1 MPTPWFIDTE
11 GVLIR
16 RFRTG
21 EFENNS
27 YVVASKAT
35 GAAVLIDASF
45 EPEVILAECADV
57 DVTSILST
65 HGHYDHVTA
74 AMDVKAALDI
84 PFRLHQLDLRED
96 ICDLPVDGFLSD
108 GECIMLG
115 DVEVL
120 VVHTPGHTPG
130 SVTFRVGS
138 HLITGDALFPG
149 GPGAT
154 RWDYSSF
161 ETAIASIR
169 DRLFVLDDEVGVYPG
184 HGDGMTTVG
193 AERPS
198 LDEWIA
204 RGW

>member
-1 MPTPWFIDTE
+1 MPTPWFIDD
-11 GVLIR
+11 GGILIR

-27 YVVASKAT
+27 YIIASKAT
-35 GAAVLIDASF
+35 GDAVLVDASF
-45 EPEVILAECADV
+45 EPETILAECV
-57 DVTSILST
+57 DVKVSAILST
-65 HGHYDHVTA
+65 HGHYDHVLA

-84 PFRLHQLDLRED
+84 PFRLHRLDDRAD
-96 ICDLPVDGFLSD
+96 ICELPVDGYLED
-108 GECIMLG
+108 GEKIGVGEL
-115 DVEVL
+115 DLRVI
-120 VVHTPGHTPG
+120 HTPGHTPG

-138 HLITGDALFPG
+138 HLVTGDALFPG

-169 DRLFVLDDEVGVYPG
+169 DRLFILGDEHGVYPG
-184 HGDGMTTVG
+184 HGDGMTTIG
-193 AERPS
+193 TERPS
-198 LDEWIA
+198 LQEWID

>member
-1 MPTPWFIDTE
+1 MPNPWFIDDA
-11 GVLIR
+11 GILIR

-35 GAAVLIDASF
+35 GHAVLIDASF
-45 EPEVILAECADV
+45 EPQIQLEQCSDV
-57 DVTSILST
+57 DVQAILST
-65 HGHYDHVTA
+65 HGHYDHVLA

-84 PFRLHQLDLRED
+84 PFRLHPLDQRED
-96 ICDLPVDGFLSD
+96 ICDLPVDEDLAD
-108 GECIMLG
+108 GERIVVGEIALR
-115 DVEVL
+115 VL
-120 VVHTPGHTPG
+120 HTPGHTPG
-130 SVTFRVGS
+130 SVTFRVGT

-161 ETAIASIR
+161 DDAIESIR
-169 DRLFVLDDEVGVYPG
+169 DRLFVLEDEVGVYPG
-184 HGDGMTTVG
+184 HGDTMTTVG
-193 AERPS
+193 TERPS
-198 LDEWIA
+198 LQEWID

>member
-1 MPTPWFIDTE
+1 MPNPWFIDDA
-11 GVLIR
+11 GILIR

-35 GAAVLIDASF
+35 GDAVLIDASF
-45 EPEVILAECADV
+45 EPEVHLEQCSDV
-57 DVTSILST
+57 VVQAVIST
-65 HGHYDHVTA
+65 HGHFDHVMAATEVTA
-74 AMDVKAALDI
+74 ALDV
-84 PFRLHQLDLRED
+84 PFRLHPLDQRAD
-96 ICDLPVDGFLSD
+96 ICDLPVDEDLVD
-108 GECIMLG
+108 GERIVVGEIALR
-115 DVEVL
+115 VL
-120 VVHTPGHTPG
+120 HTPGHTPG
-130 SVTFRVGS
+130 SVTFRVGA

-161 ETAIASIR
+161 DDAIDSIR

-184 HGDGMTTVG
+184 HGDTMTTVG

-198 LDEWIA
+198 LQEWID
-204 RGW
+204 RRW

>member
-1 MPTPWFIDTE
+1 MANPWFIDDA
-11 GVLIR
+11 GILIR

-21 EFENNS
+21 ELENNS

-35 GAAVLIDASF
+35 GDAVLIDASF
-45 EPEVILAECADV
+45 EPEVQLAQCADV
-57 DVTSILST
+57 EVSAILST
-65 HGHYDHVTA
+65 HGHFDHVMA
-74 AMDVKAALDI
+74 AMEVRDALDV
-84 PFRLHQLDLRED
+84 PFRLHPLDQRAD
-96 ICDLPVDGFLSD
+96 ICELPVDEDLVD
-108 GECIMLG
+108 GQHVRVG
-115 DVEVL
+115 EVAIE
-120 VVHTPGHTPG
+120 VIHTPGHTPG
-130 SVTFRVGS
+130 SVTFRVGP

-161 ETAIASIR
+161 DDAIASIR

-184 HGDGMTTVG
+184 HGDAMTTVG

-198 LDEWIA
+198 LPEWIS

>member
-1 MPTPWFIDTE
+1 MPTPWFIDE
-11 GVLIR
+11 DGVLIR

-21 EFENNS
+21 ELENNS

-35 GAAVLIDASF
+35 GSAVLVDASF
-45 EPEVILAECADV
+45 EPGRIIEECRDV
-57 DVTSILST
+57 ELIAILST
-65 HGHYDHVTA
+65 HGHFDHVTA
-74 AMDVKAALDI
+74 AMEVKAALDV
-84 PFRLHQLDLRED
+84 PFRLHRLDHRED
-96 ICDLPVDGFLSD
+96 ICDLPVDEYLVE
-108 GECIMLG
+108 GEKIGVGEISL
-115 DVEVL
+115 EVI
-120 VVHTPGHTPG
+120 HTPGHTPG
-130 SVTFRVGS
+130 SVTFRVGP

-169 DRLFVLDDEVGVYPG
+169 DELFVLGDDLGVYPG
-184 HGDGMTTVG
+184 HGDTMTTIG

-198 LDEWIA
+198 LGEWIE